1 MVTSHVHTE
10 RRSTPDGEY
19 IGDYKLLNRL
29 GSGGMATVFKVR
41 DGAGKTWALKEMR
54 PQTEAHKEMARRFRQ
69 EFEVTS
75 RLDHRNIV
83 GVHDFFAA
91 KETLHIV
98 MECVEGVDLRS
109 VLSYAGTLDDGRLAR
124 LGVDIAAGMTHAH
137 VQGVLHR
144 DLKPENI
151 LLSKRGQVKVVDFG
165 VARVQGTRL
174 TATGI
179 IVGSPAYMSPEQLAG
194 VGGQELTEAA
204 DIYSFGVVLYEL
216 AEGRDP
222 LGLRKHED
230 LLTVL
235 RAKREGRAKPFRRL
249 KDPDFTALIM
259 QCLEPDPEDRPNS
272 MEEVRKRLLRVVRT
286 HEIRREDLKDLARL
300 AMQNLADKCKAKGK
314 PAPVPQPPEA
324 KAPAPRVPPSRPLPV
339 MESYPAP
346 DNDWSAPVGMPA
358 AMRSGTATVPG
369 RRPPVVAPVASRG
382 LSRWFEAEEHSE
394 RPMGAIAAGEPR
406 IARDED
412 SPPLSVTSGRVA
424 SKMVDLS
431 FKTRKPTDGA
441 GLLTWT
447 ALVLFAGAVLFFGA
461 SASLTGSPL
470 GLLER
475 LIPMP

>member
-1 MVTSHVHTE
+1 MAIEHQHTE
-10 RRSTPDGEY
+10 RRTTPDGDY
-19 IGDYKLLNRL
+19 IGDYKLIDRL

-41 DGAGKTWALKEMR
+41 DEAGKTWALKEMR
-54 PQTEAHKEMARRFRQ
+54 PQPEAHKEMTRRFRQ

-91 KETLHIV
+91 QETLHIV
-98 MECVEGVDLRS
+98 MECVEGVDLRT
-109 VLSYAGTLDDGRLAR
+109 VLQFAGTLDDGRLAR
-124 LGVDIAAGMTHAH
+124 LGVDIAAGMAHAH
-137 VQGVLHR
+137 LHGVLHR

-151 LLSKRGQVKVVDFG
+151 LLGKRGEVKVVDFG

-235 RAKREGRAKPFRRL
+235 RAKREGRAKPLRRL
-249 KDPDFTALIM
+249 QDEDLAALVTS
-259 QCLEPDPEDRPNS
+259 CLEPDPADRPSS
-272 MEEVRKRLLRVVRT
+272 MEEVRKRLLRIVRA
-286 HEIRREDLKDLARL
+286 HGIRREDLRDLASLTIDNQASNTKSRGRP
-300 AMQNLADKCKAKGK
+300 AARPEPPAPKRPA
-314 PAPVPQPPEA
+314 PRAAPVPSR
-324 KAPAPRVPPSRPLPV
+324 PAPT
-339 MESYPAP
+339 A
-346 DNDWSAPVGMPA
+346 DWSSPGLPASMSSSVGVPA
-358 AMRSGTATVPG
+358 APTEPG
-369 RRPPVVAPVASRG
+369 RRAPPAKPVVRRG
-382 LSRWFEAEEHSE
+382 LSRWFESDPAADLDG
-394 RPMGAIAAGEPR
+394 GAVAAGPPS

-412 SPPLSVTSGRVA
+412 SPPRSVTSGRVA
-424 SKMVDLS
+424 SKVVELS
-431 FKTRKPTDGA
+431 FNTRKPSEGA
-441 GLLTWT
+441 GFLTWT

-461 SASLTGSPL
+461 SASITGSPL